1 MFAVLMAVFA
11 FGQSY
16 GILVNGHTYFA
27 GTHVDDF
34 GGYTQYLAHVQVA
47 AGDYCQLYDA
57 TNEAAWA
64 VDLDQATIDG
74 FTRNNDRY
82 EVSVSG
88 CYDFY
93 IKMKYGSDQLYIG
106 AGSNCGDGEEI
117 GGGESDQMYVWN
129 GIGTTTAD
137 DAIEL
142 GGAAEAVQP
151 SGENIVIGAAQ
162 KGNWCIKINKKFDN
176 GNYYAG
182 IALDNA
188 VNAGDTVKIAY
199 FRTGASSTYV
209 LGMDFSANKASVA
222 TTYQI
227 LTQGDPQVLE
237 SAGTPADSIF
247 IVPEGVANA
256 KYIRLYRNSGSTGVW
271 IAKFAIAKK
280 SGETPEPEPVDPK
293 TGYALLVNGTDTI
306 DLEHADPFEEYDQWF
321 TDAAELHAGD
331 VVKVYNYDTQAAWAI
346 GILNPASSSY
356 VSNSE
361 NGLVFSKDS
370 IYTIYLKLKYELD
383 EVYVAPFDNEGG
395 EVPPVDPTDNLPI
408 VSLAGT
414 MNGWNASA
422 NLFVPAQD
430 SLSASLK
437 IELEAGLD
445 SFKIVSDNR
454 WLSLWGE
461 PGTLYKV
468 HRGWPRAEHVNVV
481 DGANF
486 LFEADVT
493 GEYTFTW
500 TYADSTLVVTFPEK
514 GDDPVIDPKTGYALL
529 VVGGDTIDLV
539 HGEEFE
545 GYDQWYTEA
554 AELHA
559 GDVVKVYNYDT
570 QAAWAIGIL
579 NPASSSYVTNSE
591 NGLVFSKDSIYTIYL
606 KLKYE
611 LDEVYVAP
619 FDNEGGDV
627 PPVVEDAKFYIAGT
641 MTDWAAN
648 MVELVAGNGDTLSV
662 SIPLEANSL
671 YEFKVVR
678 VQGTDSAWYGAG
690 MDATMHYGNSTD
702 WSLYGDVD
710 VKLLTTKAD
719 DYLFI
724 FRNNEAKNISVVIPE
739 PCMGKYGIMLG
750 ETFVPAKLNE
760 AQEAWTEYYIDS
772 LELAAGATFTLYDSC
787 ALAAWIVNPA
797 YMDEA
802 YAFDTVGAKY
812 TVTMDGIY
820 NLYIKLIP
828 GADELFVNN
837 LSYVAPEPPTPCSGK
852 YGILL
857 GETFVPATRNEAQTE
872 WLEYAIDSI
881 VLAEG
886 ATFQLYDS
894 CNGAAWIVNAAF
906 GDEAY
911 AFDTLNNKYVVTM
924 AGAYNLYIKLIPEH
938 DELYVFNR
946 DYVAP
951 EPPTPCNGKYGIL
964 LGETFVPA
972 TRNEAQT
979 EWLEYAIDS
988 IVLAE
993 GATFQLYDSC
1003 NGAAW
1008 IVNAAFGDEA
1018 YAFDTLNNKYVVTMA
1033 GAYNLYIKL
1042 IPEHDELYV
1051 FNRDYVAPEPE
1062 KHYMVYGEA
1071 AVANGEDWNENSDI
1085 NVMTTTD
1092 GGLTYTLTIEGLTLQ
1107 ALPRV
1112 YEFKIIEKGNNG
1124 IEYFPRQYGA
1134 NASFHVEEAGIYTIT
1149 YIYTVATE
1157 NCVVDLQK
1165 TGDFEPTLANG
1176 YYLVGNQYNWTPA
1189 AERMFAVNPGNE
1201 AEMVLTGV
1209 TLAADDSL
1217 KVVYVEND
1225 NIVTWYPENADNY
1238 VVDAIHA
1245 GAKDIYFRA
1254 DYQGGEDW
1262 YAGCIYI
1269 AANEGMAII
1278 NTEIEKVAVKQ
1289 LRNGMVIIRRGDREY
1304 TIMGQMV
1311 K

>member
-1 MFAVLMAVFA
+1 MRKFLSLMIAVLMAVFA

-106 AGSNCGDGEEI
+106 AGSNCGAGEEI

-129 GIGTTTAD
+129 GVGVTSAD

-142 GGAAEAVQP
+142 GGAAEAVQAD
-151 SGENIVIGAAQ
+151 GTNIAVGVSQ
-162 KGNWCIKINKKFDN
+162 KGNWCLKANKGFNN
-176 GNYYAG
+176 GAYYLG

-188 VNAGDTVKIAY
+188 VNAGDTIKIAY
-199 FRTGASSTYV
+199 FRTTANNTYV
-209 LGMDFSANKASVA
+209 MGMDFSADKASAA

-227 LTQGDPQVLE
+227 LTQGDPQVL
-237 SAGTPADSIF
+237 SSNGVPADSIF
-247 IVPEGVANA
+247 IVPAGVSNA
-256 KYIRLYRNSGSTGVW
+256 KYIRIYRNSGGTGLWV
-271 IAKFAIAKK
+271 AKFEIAKK

-395 EVPPVDPTDNLPI
+395 EVPPV
-408 VSLAGT
+408 
-414 MNGWNASA
+414 
-422 NLFVPAQD
+422 
-430 SLSASLK
+430 
-437 IELEAGLD
+437 
-445 SFKIVSDNR
+445 
-454 WLSLWGE
+454 
-461 PGTLYKV
+461 
-468 HRGWPRAEHVNVV
+468 
-481 DGANF
+481 
-486 LFEADVT
+486 
-493 GEYTFTW
+493 
-500 TYADSTLVVTFPEK
+500 
-514 GDDPVIDPKTGYALL
+514 
-529 VVGGDTIDLV
+529 
-539 HGEEFE
+539 
-545 GYDQWYTEA
+545 
-554 AELHA
+554 
-559 GDVVKVYNYDT
+559 
-570 QAAWAIGIL
+570 
-579 NPASSSYVTNSE
+579 
-591 NGLVFSKDSIYTIYL
+591 
-606 KLKYE
+606 
-611 LDEVYVAP
+611 
-619 FDNEGGDV
+619 
-627 PPVVEDAKFYIAGT
+627 VEDAKFYIAGT
-641 MTDWAAN
+641 MTEWAAN

-678 VQGTDSAWYGAG
+678 VQGTDTAWYGAG

-710 VKLLTTKAD
+710 VKLQTTKAD

-837 LSYVAPEPPTPCSGK
+837 LSYVAPEPCNGK
-852 YGILL
+852 YGIML
-857 GETFVPATRNEAQTE
+857 GETFVPAKLNEAQTE
-872 WLEYAIDSI
+872 WLEYAIEG
-881 VLAEG
+881 VELAEG
-886 ATFQLYDS
+886 DMFQLYDS
-894 CNGAAWIVNAAF
+894 CNAAAWIVNAAYNN
-906 GDEAY
+906 DAY
-911 AFDTLNNKYVVTM
+911 AFAIDTVGGAKWAVTM
-924 AGAYNLYIKLIPEH
+924 AGTYNLYIKLIPNA
-938 DELYVFNR
+938 DELYVWNTT
-946 DYVAP
+946 YVADTTAT
-951 EPPTPCNGKYGIL
+951 EECNGKYGIL
-964 LGETFVPA
+964 LNNAFVPA
-972 TRNEAQT
+972 AKNEAQ
-979 EWLEYAIDS
+979 EQWLEYAIEG
-988 IVLAE
+988 IELAE
-993 GATFQLYDSC
+993 GDMFQLYDSC
-1003 NGAAW
+1003 NAAAW
-1008 IVNAAFGDEA
+1008 IVNAAYNNDA
-1018 YAFDTLNNKYVVTMA
+1018 YAFNVVENKWEVTVA
-1033 GAYNLYIKL
+1033 GTYNLYIKL
-1042 IPEHDELYV
+1042 IPNADELYV
-1051 FNRDYVAPEPE
+1051 INTTYVAPEPE

-1071 AVANGEDWNENSDI
+1071 AIANGENWNENSDI

-1092 GGLTYTLTIEGLTLQ
+1092 GGLTYTLTIEGLPLQ

-1124 IEYFPRQYGA
+1124 IEYFPRRYGA

-1176 YYLVGNQYNWTPA
+1176 YYLVGDFAGVASWNPV
-1189 AERMFAVNPGNE
+1189 AERMFAVNPDNE
-1201 AEMVLTGV
+1201 AEMVLAAV
-1209 TLAADDSL
+1209 ELAADDSI

-1225 NIVTWYPENADNY
+1225 NIVTWYPVDAPNY
-1238 VVDAIHA
+1238 VVDANHA
-1245 GAKDIYFRA
+1245 GVKDIYFRA
-1254 DYQGGEDW
+1254 DYQGAEDW
-1262 YAGCIYI
+1262 FYGCIYI

-1278 NTEIEKVAVKQ
+1278 NTEAEKVAVKQ
-1289 LRNGMVIIRRGDREY
+1289 LRNGMVIIRRGERTY
-1304 TIMGQMV
+1304 TVMGQMV

>member
-1 MFAVLMAVFA
+1 MIAVLMAVFA

-16 GILVNGHTYFA
+16 GILVNGHTYYA
-27 GTHVDDF
+27 GTHQGMNFEGFDE
-34 GGYTQYLAHVQVA
+34 YLAHVQLE

-57 TNEAAWA
+57 SNEAAWA
-64 VDLDQATIDG
+64 VPLNTYSVEG
-74 FTRNNDRY
+74 FTLNNDRY
-82 EVSVSG
+82 EVATEG

-93 IKMKYGSDQLYIG
+93 IQLKYQADQLYIG
-106 AGSNCGDGEEI
+106 AGSNCGAGEEI

-129 GIGTTTAD
+129 GVGVTSAD

-142 GGAAEAVQP
+142 GGAAEAVQAD
-151 SGENIVIGAAQ
+151 GTNIAVGVSQ
-162 KGNWCIKINKKFDN
+162 KGNWCLKANKGFNN
-176 GNYYAG
+176 GAYYLG

-188 VNAGDTVKIAY
+188 VNAGDTLKVAY
-199 FRTGASSTYV
+199 FRTTANNTYV
-209 LGMDFSANKASVA
+209 MGMDFSADKASAA

-227 LTQGDPQVLE
+227 LTQGDPQVL
-237 SAGTPADSIF
+237 SSNGVPADSIF
-247 IVPEGVANA
+247 IVPAGVSNA
-256 KYIRLYRNSGSTGVW
+256 KYIRIYRNSGGTGLWV
-271 IAKFAIAKK
+271 AKFEIAKK

-579 NPASSSYVTNSE
+579 NPASSSYVSNSE
-591 NGLVFSKDSIYTIYL
+591 NGLVFSKDSIYTIYV
-606 KLKYE
+606 KFKYE
-611 LDEVYVAP
+611 ADEVYVAP
-619 FDNEGGDV
+619 FDNEGGEV

-678 VQGTDSAWYGAG
+678 VQGTDTAWYGAG

-710 VKLLTTKAD
+710 VKLQTTKAD

-739 PCMGKYGIMLG
+739 PCNGKYGIMLG

-797 YMDEA
+797 DR
-802 YAFDTVGAKY
+802 K
-812 TVTMDGIY
+812 
-820 NLYIKLIP
+820 
-828 GADELFVNN
+828 
-837 LSYVAPEPPTPCSGK
+837 S
-852 YGILL
+852 
-857 GETFVPATRNEAQTE
+857 TR
-872 WLEYAIDSI
+872 
-881 VLAEG
+881 
-886 ATFQLYDS
+886 
-894 CNGAAWIVNAAF
+894 
-906 GDEAY
+906 
-911 AFDTLNNKYVVTM
+911 LNSS
-924 AGAYNLYIKLIPEH
+924 H
-938 DELYVFNR
+938 
-946 DYVAP
+946 
-951 EPPTPCNGKYGIL
+951 
-964 LGETFVPA
+964 
-972 TRNEAQT
+972 
-979 EWLEYAIDS
+979 
-988 IVLAE
+988 
-993 GATFQLYDSC
+993 
-1003 NGAAW
+1003 
-1008 IVNAAFGDEA
+1008 
-1018 YAFDTLNNKYVVTMA
+1018 
-1033 GAYNLYIKL
+1033 
-1042 IPEHDELYV
+1042 
-1051 FNRDYVAPEPE
+1051 
-1062 KHYMVYGEA
+1062 
-1071 AVANGEDWNENSDI
+1071 
-1085 NVMTTTD
+1085 
-1092 GGLTYTLTIEGLTLQ
+1092 
-1107 ALPRV
+1107 
-1112 YEFKIIEKGNNG
+1112 
-1124 IEYFPRQYGA
+1124 
-1134 NASFHVEEAGIYTIT
+1134 
-1149 YIYTVATE
+1149 
-1157 NCVVDLQK
+1157 
-1165 TGDFEPTLANG
+1165 
-1176 YYLVGNQYNWTPA
+1176 
-1189 AERMFAVNPGNE
+1189 
-1201 AEMVLTGV
+1201 
-1209 TLAADDSL
+1209 
-1217 KVVYVEND
+1217 
-1225 NIVTWYPENADNY
+1225 
-1238 VVDAIHA
+1238 
-1245 GAKDIYFRA
+1245 
-1254 DYQGGEDW
+1254 
-1262 YAGCIYI
+1262 
-1269 AANEGMAII
+1269 
-1278 NTEIEKVAVKQ
+1278 
-1289 LRNGMVIIRRGDREY
+1289 
-1304 TIMGQMV
+1304 
-1311 K
+1311 